1 MEGSGN
7 LYQVERRPHGKV
19 QQHLGAAPLHDL
31 YENESSID
39 FSSYLEGG
47 GPGVSGGPGPH
58 LEAAELF
65 DDLFYKHERGGDLHP
80 GYGAAGPGGAR
91 TMRERLMGSQLHPH
105 LQHLMEPQPPPGV
118 RPAVKRE
125 PHEHLRGFT
134 PGAQSSFAAPPY
146 FFSPSESRPSQGPP
160 PTTMHV
166 PPAYPTRSPVG
177 DAGKTTMGNGSR
189 SRTRK
194 EMDKSSNEYRARR
207 ERNNIAVRKSR
218 DKAKRRS
225 LETQQRVLELTTENE
240 RLLQRIDVLGREL
253 SNLRHLL
260 KGLPDSALVKATGE
274 LA

>member
-19 QQHLGAAPLHDL
+19 QQHLGAVPLHDL

-39 FSSYLEGG
+39 FSSYLESG
-47 GPGVSGGPGPH
+47 GPGASGGPGPH

-65 DDLFYKHERGGDLHP
+65 DDLFYKHERGAELHP
-80 GYGAAGPGGAR
+80 GYSA
-91 TMRERLMGSQLHPH
+91 
-105 LQHLMEPQPPPGV
+105 PPPGV

-125 PHEHLRGFT
+125 PHEHQPGFM
-134 PGAQSSFAAPPY
+134 PGSQSSFGVPPY
-146 FFSPSESRPSQGPP
+146 FFSGPEARPSQGPP
-160 PTTMHV
+160 PTTLHI
-166 PPAYPTRSPVG
+166 PPMYPTRSPVG
-177 DAGKTTMGNGSR
+177 NAGKTSLGNGSR

-253 SNLRHLL
+253 STLRHLL
-260 KGLPDSALVKATGE
+260 KGLPESVLAKATGE
-274 LA
+274 LCIGPTSRPR